1 VATLDLGDSKLKGE
15 TRCHRLQSVATTC
28 QTSEVADSKALVG
41 GGDGVDWSQ
50 VVGSEPG
57 AGCVGRLQ
65 SRVGSDLEVGRHEVK
80 STQDNGLGAAST
92 QNTLRCRICYSS
104 PRVINPLVH
113 HLNPSL
119 AHTLSQPNSALI

>member
-1 VATLDLGDSKLKGE
+1 
-15 TRCHRLQSVATTC
+15 LQSMTAA
-28 QTSEVADSKALVG
+28 SLKAPIG
-41 GGDGVDWSQ
+41 GAGGVDWSQ

-65 SRVGSDLEVGRHEVK
+65 SRVGSNLEVGRHEVK